1 MKILN
6 SLISYF
12 KLLKG
17 AVCIFIT
24 GVLCGINPKNEL
36 KYRKK
41 CSHILM
47 NMIAK
52 KIIIEGEI
60 DKNANIF
67 LGNHTNNLDI
77 ALLETVINEK
87 IIWIAKAEL
96 GKIPVVKYMVTKTDM
111 ILVDRTNKASTI
123 KMIREIK
130 DRIKRN
136 LKIAAFPEGT
146 RNKKNPTKLLPFK
159 KGLKAVVEKLNLKVQ
174 PFVIINL
181 PFAFKQKPFRIEN
194 QIIKIIFLPS
204 FYPKDN
210 PNWYEDMRKEMQ
222 KILDKEYKKLQN
234 KSNERKNN
242 EI

>member
-1 MKILN
+1 MKILD
-6 SLISYF
+6 SLISYY

-17 AVCIFIT
+17 AASIFIT
-24 GVLCGINPKNEL
+24 GALCGIDPKNEL

-41 CSHILM
+41 CSHVLID
-47 NMIAK
+47 MIAK
-52 KIIIEGEI
+52 EIIIEGKI
-60 DKNANIF
+60 DKEANIF

-77 ALLETVINEK
+77 ALLESVIDEK

-111 ILVDRTNKASTI
+111 ILVDRSNKVSTI

-146 RNKKNPTKLLPFK
+146 RNKKDPTKLLPFK
-159 KGLKAVVEKLNLKVQ
+159 KGLKAVIEKLNLKVQ

-181 PFAFKQKPFRIEN
+181 PFAFKEKPFRIEK
-194 QIIKIIFLPS
+194 QLIKVIFLPS

-210 PNWYEDMRKEMQ
+210 LNWYEDMREKMQ
-222 KILDKEYKKLQN
+222 NILDKEYKLKDKFN
-234 KSNERKNN
+234 KRKNN

>member
-6 SLISYF
+6 SIISYL
-12 KLLKG
+12 KLIKAGIYLL
-17 AVCIFIT
+17 IT
-24 GVLCGINPKNEL
+24 GALCGIDSKNEL

-41 CSHILM
+41 CSHILT

-52 KIIIEGEI
+52 EVIIEGEI

-67 LGNHTNNLDI
+67 LGNHTHNLDI
-77 ALLETVINEK
+77 ALFESVIDEK

-96 GKIPVVKYMVTKTDM
+96 GKIPVIKYMLTKTDM
-111 ILVDRTNKASTI
+111 ILVDRSNKASTI

-130 DRIKRN
+130 NRIKRN

-146 RNKKNPTKLLPFK
+146 RNKKNPKKLLPFK
-159 KGLKAVVEKLNLKVQ
+159 KGLKGVVEKLNLKVQ

-181 PFAFKQKPFRIEN
+181 SFAFKKNPFRVKK
-194 QIIKIIFLPS
+194 QTIKVIFLPS

-210 PNWYEDMRKEMQ
+210 PNWYEDMREKMQ
-222 KILDKEYKKLQN
+222 EILN
-234 KSNERKNN
+234 KKNN
-242 EI
+242 KMLNDK

>member
-6 SLISYF
+6 SIISYF

-17 AVCIFIT
+17 AVSIFIT
-24 GVLCGINPKNEL
+24 GALCGINPKNEL
-36 KYRKK
+36 KYRKN
-41 CSHILM
+41 CSKKLI

-52 KIIIEGEI
+52 EIIIEGKI
-60 DKNANIF
+60 DKSANIF

-77 ALLETVINEK
+77 ALLESIIDEK

-130 DRIKRN
+130 DKIKRN

-146 RNKKNPTKLLPFK
+146 RNKKDPTKLLPFK
-159 KGLKAVVEKLNLKVQ
+159 RGLKAVIEKLNLKVQ

-181 PFAFKQKPFRIEN
+181 PFAFKQKPFRIEK
-194 QIIKIIFLPS
+194 QIIKVVFLPS

-210 PNWYEDMRKEMQ
+210 PNWYEDMRKQMQ
-222 KILDKEYKKLQN
+222 EILDKEYKNFQL
-234 KSNERKNN
+234 NERKKN

>member
-1 MKILN
+1 METLN
-6 SLISYF
+6 SIISYF

-17 AVCIFIT
+17 AGCIFLT
-24 GVLCGINPKNEL
+24 GALCGINPKNEL

-41 CSHILM
+41 CSHILI

-52 KIIIEGEI
+52 KVIVKGKI

-77 ALLETVINEK
+77 ALLESVIDEK

-96 GKIPVVKYMVTKTDM
+96 GKMPIIKYMLTKTDM

-146 RNKKNPTKLLPFK
+146 RNKKDPTKLLPFK
-159 KGLKAVVEKLNLKVQ
+159 KGLKGVVEKLNLKVQ

-181 PFAFKQKPFRIEN
+181 PFAFREKPFRIEK
-194 QIIKIIFLPS
+194 QTIKIIFLPS

-210 PNWYEDMRKEMQ
+210 PNWYEDMRKKMQ
-222 KILDKEYKKLQN
+222 EILDKEYNSMKGN
-234 KSNERKNN
+234 K
-242 EI
+242 

>member
-1 MKILN
+1 MKISD
-6 SLISYF
+6 SLISYY

-17 AVCIFIT
+17 ATTIFLT
-24 GVLCGINPKNEL
+24 GALCGINPKNEL

-41 CSHILM
+41 CSYILID
-47 NMIAK
+47 MIAEE
-52 KIIIEGEI
+52 ILIEGEI
-60 DKNANIF
+60 DKSANIF

-77 ALLETVINEK
+77 ALLESVIDEK

-96 GKIPVVKYMVTKTDM
+96 GKIPVIKYMLTKTDM

-123 KMIREIK
+123 KMIKEIK
-130 DRIKRN
+130 KRIKRN

-146 RNKKNPTKLLPFK
+146 RNKKDPTKLLPFK

-181 PFAFKQKPFRIEN
+181 PFAFKEKPFRIEK
-194 QIIKIIFLPS
+194 QKIKIVFLPS

-210 PNWYEDMRKEMQ
+210 PNWYEDMRKQMQ
-222 KILDKEYKKLQN
+222 EILDREYN
-234 KSNERKNN
+234 KTKGEK
-242 EI
+242 

>member
-6 SLISYF
+6 SIISYF

-17 AVCIFIT
+17 ALCIFIT
-24 GVLCGINPKNEL
+24 GALCGIDPKNEL

-41 CSHILM
+41 CSHILI

-52 KIIIEGEI
+52 EIIIEGQI
-60 DKNANIF
+60 DKNANIY

-77 ALLETVINEK
+77 ALLETVIDEK

-123 KMIREIK
+123 KMIKEIK

-146 RNKKNPTKLLPFK
+146 RNKKDPTKLLPFK
-159 KGLKAVVEKLNLKVQ
+159 RGLKAVVEKLNLKVQ

-181 PFAFKQKPFRIEN
+181 PFAFKQKPFRIEK
-194 QIIKIIFLPS
+194 QTIKIVFLSS

-210 PNWYEDMRKEMQ
+210 PNWYEDMRKQMQ
-222 KILDKEYKKLQN
+222 EILDKEYQKKFNN
-234 KSNERKNN
+234 KRKNDEN
-242 EI
+242 

>member
-6 SLISYF
+6 SIISYL
-12 KLLKG
+12 KLIKAGICLL
-17 AVCIFIT
+17 IT
-24 GVLCGINPKNEL
+24 GALCGIDPKNEL

-41 CSHILM
+41 CSHILT

-52 KIIIEGEI
+52 EVIIEGEI

-67 LGNHTNNLDI
+67 LGNHTHNLDI
-77 ALLETVINEK
+77 ALFESVIDEK
-87 IIWIAKAEL
+87 TIWIAKAEL
-96 GKIPVVKYMVTKTDM
+96 GKIPVIKYMLTKTDM
-111 ILVDRTNKASTI
+111 ILVDRSNKASTI

-146 RNKKNPTKLLPFK
+146 RNKKNPKKLLPFK
-159 KGLKAVVEKLNLKVQ
+159 KGLKGVVEKLNLKVQ

-181 PFAFKQKPFRIEN
+181 PFAFKKNPFRVEK
-194 QIIKIIFLPS
+194 QTIKVIFLPS

-210 PNWYEDMRKEMQ
+210 PNWYEDMREKMQ
-222 KILDKEYKKLQN
+222 EILNKEYKKC
-234 KSNERKNN
+234 
-242 EI
+242 

>member
-1 MKILN
+1 MNILN
-6 SLISYF
+6 SLISYV
-12 KLLKG
+12 KLAKG
-17 AVCIFIT
+17 AFHIFIT
-24 GVLCGINPKNEL
+24 GALCGINPKNEL

-41 CSHILM
+41 YSKKLI

-52 KIIIEGEI
+52 DIIVEGKI

-77 ALLETVINEK
+77 ALLETIIDEK

-96 GKIPVVKYMVTKTDM
+96 GKIPIVKYMLTKTDM
-111 ILVDRTNKASTI
+111 ILVDRSNKASTI

-130 DRIKRN
+130 NRIKRN

-146 RNKKNPTKLLPFK
+146 RNKKDPTKLLPFK
-159 KGLKAVVEKLNLKVQ
+159 KGLKGVVEKLNLKVQ

-181 PFAFKQKPFRIEN
+181 PFAFKQNPFRIEK
-194 QIIKIIFLPS
+194 QVIKIVFLPS

-210 PNWYEDMRKEMQ
+210 PNWYDDMKKEMQ
-222 KILDKEYKKLQN
+222 KILDKEYKGEKIEN
-234 KSNERKNN
+234 
-242 EI
+242 